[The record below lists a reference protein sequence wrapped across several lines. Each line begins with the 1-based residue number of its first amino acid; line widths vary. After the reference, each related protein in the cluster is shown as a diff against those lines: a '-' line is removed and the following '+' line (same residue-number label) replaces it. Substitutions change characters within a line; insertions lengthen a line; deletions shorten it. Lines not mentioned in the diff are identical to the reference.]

1 MHGHSSALIF
11 NKVSKLSPGKCAQTS
26 IGPACLKWT
35 SDRIYHIP
43 ISPYINCSVTISIIN
58 RPDKPYITGMTVYS
72 MVIFI
77 QRYLDSDN
85 RTVKTCV
92 FLAVY

>member
-1 MHGHSSALIF
+1 MLDTILNTTGKKSGHSSALINVF
-11 NKVSKLSPGKCAQTS
+11 DKVSKLSPGKCAQTS

-43 ISPYINCSVTISIIN
+43 IFPIYCSVTISTIN

-77 QRYLDSDN
+77 QRLS
-85 RTVKTCV
+85 
-92 FLAVY
+92 